1 MRVRNWIFTLNNP
14 QRQLTWE
21 DPVTYAV
28 WQLERVTTAHY
39 QGYVELSAPKSL
51 SQMIS
56 LLPSAHWEP
65 RKGTQE
71 QAITYCTKT
80 VSRVDG
86 PWEFGKPK
94 SQGKRTDLMELKQ
107 MIEDG
112 SSERQILDQHYG
124 TWLRYAKNIRH
135 HIRLIQPLRNWKTEV
150 YVVVGPPGT
159 GKSHWANE
167 QDTNAYFK
175 QRSNWWD
182 GYESHD
188 TVVLDDF
195 YAWLP
200 YDLLLRICDKWP
212 LLVETKG
219 GQTNFT
225 AKKVIITSNQEP
237 DEWYPNIKNFGAFE
251 RRVEHWIRF
260 VGKQDFIERGTFKEF
275 KNLTKI
281 KPEV

>member
-1 MRVRNWIFTLNNP
+1 MRVRNWLFTLNNP
-14 QRQLTWE
+14 KDQLTWG

-28 WQLERVTTAHY
+28 WQLEKVTTAHY
-39 QGYVELSAPKSL
+39 QGYVELSAPNSL
-51 SQMIS
+51 SQMTS

-80 VSRVDG
+80 ASRVDG

-94 SQGKRTDLMELKQ
+94 SQGQRTDLMAVKQ

-112 SSERQILDQHYG
+112 SSERQVLDQYYG
-124 TWLRYAKNIRH
+124 LWMRYAKNIRH
-135 HIRLIQPLRNWKTEV
+135 HIRMVQPQRTWKTEV
-150 YVVVGPPGT
+150 FVVIGTPGT

-167 QDTNAYFK
+167 QGENCYFK

-182 GYESHD
+182 GYEGQE
-188 TVVLDDF
+188 TVIIDDF

-200 YDLLLRICDKWP
+200 FDLLLRICDKWP

-219 GQTNFT
+219 GQVNFT
-225 AKKVIITSNQEP
+225 AKKIIFTSNQEP
-237 DEWYPNIKNFGAFE
+237 DEWYTNIKNFAAFQ
-251 RRVEHWIRF
+251 RRVNHWVRF
-260 VGKQDFIERGTFKEF
+260 IGNREFVVTDDFNDFK
-275 KNLTKI
+275 KIPNLTK
-281 KPEV
+281 